1 MASDK
6 NVERDRGDRGDRG
19 GSQKMK
25 KVGTGGPGTASGAN
39 GLALHLSGGFFPRRL
54 LLPGPVVHAT
64 LIAFTSAA
72 RSSTSL
78 PCVRRS
84 LREACGCE
92 TRANRTCVYKLNQFP
107 RAHTPSEPQLALAV
121 NVAPKVF
128 LYFASPTPVSPVPP
142 VPAHLCGN
150 WLTPVSPLSRL
161 SHADAGDGPQNTE
174 PAELSQMCGVRAA
187 VG

>member
-1 MASDK
+1 MPIREEAGVASDK

-39 GLALHLSGGFFPRRL
+39 GLALHLSGFGGFFPRRL

-92 TRANRTCVYKLNQFP
+92 TRANRTCTLQTKPVSACTHTVRTATRTCSECSAKGVSVFCIPHPCLACPACPGPFVWKLADP
-107 RAHTPSEPQLALAV
+107 R
-121 NVAPKVF
+121 
-128 LYFASPTPVSPVPP
+128 VSPVPP
-142 VPAHLCGN
+142 VPC
-150 WLTPVSPLSRL
+150 
-161 SHADAGDGPQNTE
+161 
-174 PAELSQMCGVRAA
+174 
-187 VG
+187 